1 MMIRIAENT
10 YINANEVLTLKLS
23 YNKVVQIIMKNGA
36 EVQTKAQTEEKTEIL
51 FHQLAKDI
59 DALQRQAIK

>member
-1 MMIRIAENT
+1 MMIRVAENT

-23 YNKVVQIIMKNGA
+23 YNKVVQIVMKNGA
-36 EVQTKAQTEEKTEIL
+36 EIQTQANTEEKTEIL

-59 DALQRQAIK
+59 DTLQRQAIR